1 MPNIDNSVDSMWEN
15 YLFFIGENRNNTNK
29 KYSTWY
35 FSNNEEDANNLVD
48 LVIRGE
54 KTGTSSLYY
63 WYTSDNEQLSRPGEY
78 SIITNWE
85 GIAQCI
91 IMTRKVTIL
100 PFKYVTE
107 EFAIMEGEGD
117 KSLEYWR
124 NVHIKFFTE
133 ELKEVGK
140 QFNEDMN
147 IVYEEFE
154 VVFK

>member
-1 MPNIDNSVDSMWEN
+1 MLNIDKSVDSMWES
-15 YLFFIGENRNNTNK
+15 YLFFIGENRNNINK

-35 FSNNEEDANNLVD
+35 FSNNEEDANNLLD

-63 WYTSDNEQLSRPGEY
+63 WYTLDNEQLPRPGEY

-91 IMTRKVTIL
+91 IKTRKVTIL

>member
-1 MPNIDNSVDSMWEN
+1 
-15 YLFFIGENRNNTNK
+15 
-29 KYSTWY
+29 
-35 FSNNEEDANNLVD
+35 
-48 LVIRGE
+48 
-54 KTGTSSLYY
+54 
-63 WYTSDNEQLSRPGEY
+63 
-78 SIITNWE
+78 
-85 GIAQCI
+85 
-91 IMTRKVTIL
+91 MTRKVTIL